1 MFRTNKA
8 HPWHGIPIG
17 ENAPEEVT
25 VFIEIVPR
33 DTVKYEVDKETG
45 YLKIDRPQQY
55 SNVVPANYG
64 FIPRTYCGEGIAN
77 LARKNTDISISD
89 GDGDPLDILVLS
101 EHHIPR
107 GDIILKARPIGGFCL
122 IDGGEADDKIIAVLK
137 GDKVFEQYRE
147 ISQLPK
153 GIRERFEHYFLTYKS
168 LPDEPNKCEIA
179 FSYGREGSYN
189 VINTAIDDYAKL
201 TANADAHAQR
211 EPGPETLQKDHRE
224 G

>member
-1 MFRTNKA
+1 MLRINKA

-17 ENAPEEVT
+17 DDVPMEVT

-33 DTVKYEVDKETG
+33 DTVKYEVDKDTG

-64 FIPRTYCGEGIAN
+64 FVPQTYCAESIA
-77 LARKNTDISISD
+77 ARARAKSELEISG

-107 GDIILKARPIGGFCL
+107 GDIILKALPIGGFCL
-122 IDGGEADDKIIAVLK
+122 IDDGEADDKIIAVLK

-147 ISQLPK
+147 ISELPQ
-153 GIRERFEHYFLTYKS
+153 GILERFEHYFLTYKT
-168 LPDEPNKCEIA
+168 LPDEPSKCEIA
-179 FSYGREGSYN
+179 FSYGRDESYG
-189 VINTAIDDYAKL
+189 VIRSAMEDYK
-201 TANADAHAQR
+201 
-211 EPGPETLQKDHRE
+211 TLLDRHR
-224 G
+224 

>member
-1 MFRTNKA
+1 MFRTDKA
-8 HPWHGIPIG
+8 HPWHGVPIG
-17 ENAPEEVT
+17 DGAPDEVT

-64 FIPRTYCGEGIAN
+64 FIPQTYCSEGVAA
-77 LARKNTDISISD
+77 LARSKSTINITG

-122 IDGGEADDKIIAVLK
+122 IDDSEADDKIIAVLK
-137 GDKVFEQYRE
+137 GDKVFEQYQE

-153 GIRERFEHYFLTYKS
+153 GILERFEHYFLTYKS
-168 LPDEPNKCEIA
+168 LPDDPNVCEIA
-179 FSYGREGSYN
+179 YSYGRDESHE
-189 VINTAIDDYAKL
+189 VIKTAIGDYAQFTGGTETTAVSL
-201 TANADAHAQR
+201 T
-211 EPGPETLQKDHRE
+211 
-224 G
+224 

>member
-1 MFRTNKA
+1 MYRTDKA

-17 ENAPEEVT
+17 GSAPEEVT

-64 FIPRTYCGEGIAN
+64 FVPQTYCDIGIAE
-77 LARKNTDISISD
+77 LARSKTDLTING

-122 IDGGEADDKIIAVLK
+122 VDDNQADDKIIAVLK
-137 GDKVFEQYRE
+137 GDKVFEQYQE
-147 ISQLPK
+147 IAQLPK
-153 GIRERFEHYFLTYKS
+153 GILERFEHYFLTYKS
-168 LPDEPNKCEIA
+168 LPDQPNQCEIA
-179 FSYGREGSYN
+179 YSYGREESYS
-189 VINTAIDDYAKL
+189 VIRNAAADYKHLIQDKL
-201 TANADAHAQR
+201 
-211 EPGPETLQKDHRE
+211 
-224 G
+224 

>member
-1 MFRTNKA
+1 MVRTNKA
-8 HPWHGIPIG
+8 HPWHGVPIG
-17 ENAPEEVT
+17 DGAPEEVT

-64 FIPRTYCGEGIAN
+64 FIPRTYCDEGVAS
-77 LARKNTDISISD
+77 LARDKTAIHIAR
-89 GDGDPLDILVLS
+89 GDRDPLDILVLS

-122 IDGGEADDKIIAVLK
+122 IDNGEADDKIVSVLK

-147 ISQLPK
+147 IADLPK
-153 GIRERFEHYFLTYKS
+153 GILERFEHYFLTYKN
-168 LPDEPNKCEIA
+168 LPDAANVCEIPY
-179 FSYGREGSYN
+179 SYGRVASYQ
-189 VINTAIDDYAKL
+189 VIEAARNDYAAFL
-201 TANADAHAQR
+201 ENSSTSEEVPHPGNASA
-211 EPGPETLQKDHRE
+211 
-224 G
+224 

>member
-1 MFRTNKA
+1 M
-8 HPWHGIPIG
+8 PD
-17 ENAPEEVT
+17 EVT
-25 VFIEIVPR
+25 VFVEIVPS

-64 FIPRTYCGEGIAN
+64 FIPQTYCDERIAD
-77 LARKNTDISISD
+77 LARAKSDIAIRG

-122 IDGGEADDKIIAVLK
+122 VDDDEADDKIIAVLK

-147 ISQLPK
+147 ISELPK
-153 GIRERFEHYFLTYKS
+153 GILERFEHYFLTYKS
-168 LPDEPNKCEIA
+168 LPGELNKCEIA
-179 FSYGREGSYN
+179 YSYGREDSFE
-189 VINTAIDDYAKL
+189 VIRNGIEDYAELLKKL
-201 TANADAHAQR
+201 
-211 EPGPETLQKDHRE
+211 K
-224 G
+224 

>member
-1 MFRTNKA
+1 MLRTNKA

-17 ENAPEEVT
+17 DEAPREVT
-25 VFIEIVPR
+25 AFIEIVPT

-45 YLKIDRPQQY
+45 YLKIDRPQRY

-64 FIPRTYCGEGIAN
+64 FIPQTYCADGIKG
-77 LARKNTDISISD
+77 LAQAKTDIEISG

-137 GDKVFEQYRE
+137 GDKVFEQYIE
-147 ISQLPK
+147 ITELPK
-153 GIRERFEHYFLTYKS
+153 GILDRFEHYFLTYKN

-179 FSYGREGSYN
+179 YSYGREDSYG
-189 VINTAIDDYAKL
+189 VIEAAIADYADL
-201 TANADAHAQR
+201 LR
-211 EPGPETLQKDHRE
+211 ILR
-224 G
+224 

>member
-8 HPWHGIPIG
+8 HPWHGVPIG
-17 ENAPEEVT
+17 VNAPFEVT

-64 FIPRTYCGEGIAN
+64 FIPQTYCAENIAR
-77 LARKNTDISISD
+77 LASRNSGREITV

-107 GDIILKARPIGGFCL
+107 GDIILKAKPIGGFCL
-122 IDGGEADDKIIAVLK
+122 LDAGEADDKIIATLV
-137 GDKVFEQYRE
+137 GDKIYENFSD
-147 ISQLPK
+147 ISELPESIVK
-153 GIRERFEHYFLTYKS
+153 RLQHYFLTYKN
-168 LPDEPNKCEIA
+168 LPSEPHVCEIA
-179 FSYGREGSYN
+179 YIYGREKSHE
-189 VINTAIDDYAKL
+189 VIGEAIKDYANLLSEIK
-201 TANADAHAQR
+201 
-211 EPGPETLQKDHRE
+211 
-224 G
+224 

>member
-1 MFRTNKA
+1 MFRTDKA
-8 HPWHGIPIG
+8 HPWHGIPIS
-17 ENAPEEVT
+17 ENAPGEVT

-64 FIPRTYCGEGIAN
+64 FIPQTYCSDGIAAM
-77 LARKNTDISISD
+77 ARTNTEISISG

-122 IDGGEADDKIIAVLK
+122 IDDGEADDKIIAVLK
-137 GDKVFEQYRE
+137 GDKVFEQYQE

-153 GIRERFEHYFLTYKS
+153 GILERFEHYFLTYKS
-168 LPDEPNKCEIA
+168 LPDDPNVCEIA
-179 FSYGREGSYN
+179 FSYDRERSYE
-189 VINTAIDDYAKL
+189 VINAAIGDYAELVGKL
-201 TANADAHAQR
+201 R
-211 EPGPETLQKDHRE
+211 
-224 G
+224 

>member
-17 ENAPEEVT
+17 DNVPVEVT

-64 FIPRTYCGEGIAN
+64 FVPQTYCDERVAN
-77 LARKNTDISISD
+77 LARAKSGKEISQ
-89 GDGDPLDILVLS
+89 GDGDPLDILVLT

-107 GDIILKARPIGGFCL
+107 GDIILKATPIGGFCL
-122 IDGGEADDKIIAVLK
+122 IDDGEADDKIIAILK
-137 GDKVFEQYRE
+137 GDKVFQQYGE
-147 ISQLPK
+147 ITELPK
-153 GIRERFEHYFLTYKS
+153 GILERFEHYFLTYKN
-168 LPDEPNKCEIA
+168 LPDEPNRCEIA
-179 FSYGREGSYN
+179 YSYGREESFE
-189 VINTAIDDYAKL
+189 VIKAAMADYADLAAKL
-201 TANADAHAQR
+201 
-211 EPGPETLQKDHRE
+211 K
-224 G
+224 

>member
-8 HPWHGIPIG
+8 HPWHGISMG
-17 ENAPEEVT
+17 EHAPEEVT

-64 FIPRTYCGEGIAN
+64 FIPQTYCSTGVAD
-77 LARKNTDISISD
+77 LARRQTDIVITD

-122 IDGGEADDKIIAVLK
+122 IDDSEADDKIIAVLK

-147 ISQLPK
+147 ISELPK
-153 GIRERFEHYFLTYKS
+153 GILERFEHYFLTYKS
-168 LPDEPNKCEIA
+168 LPDAPNVCEIA
-179 FSYGREGSYN
+179 YSYGREASYS
-189 VINTAIDDYAKL
+189 VISAAAADYSL
-201 TANADAHAQR
+201 LVGQ
-211 EPGPETLQKDHRE
+211 G
-224 G
+224 

>member
-1 MFRTNKA
+1 MFRTDKA

-17 ENAPEEVT
+17 DGAPAEVT

-64 FIPRTYCGEGIAN
+64 FIPQTYCDSGIAE
-77 LARKNTDISISD
+77 LARAKTEITVNG

-122 IDGGEADDKIIAVLK
+122 IDDNEADDKIIAVLK
-137 GDKVFEQYRE
+137 GDKVFEQYEE

-153 GIRERFEHYFLTYKS
+153 GILERFEHYFLTYKS
-168 LPDEPNKCEIA
+168 LPDAPNVCEIA
-179 FSYGREGSYN
+179 FSYGREASYE
-189 VINTAIDDYAKL
+189 VISSAIDDYAKL
-201 TANADAHAQR
+201 VGKLR
-211 EPGPETLQKDHRE
+211 
-224 G
+224 

>member
-1 MFRTNKA
+1 MFRTDKA

-17 ENAPEEVT
+17 ENAPGEVT

-64 FIPRTYCGEGIAN
+64 FIPQTYCAEGIASM
-77 LARKNTDISISD
+77 ARANTEIAITG

-122 IDGGEADDKIIAVLK
+122 IDDGEADDKIIAVLK
-137 GDKVFEQYRE
+137 GDKVFEQYTE

-153 GIRERFEHYFLTYKS
+153 GILERFEHYFLTYKS
-168 LPDEPNKCEIA
+168 LPDDPNICEIA
-179 FSYGREGSYN
+179 YSYGRERSYE
-189 VINTAIDDYAKL
+189 VINAAIGDYAELVGKL
-201 TANADAHAQR
+201 R
-211 EPGPETLQKDHRE
+211 
-224 G
+224 

>member
-1 MFRTNKA
+1 MLRTNKA
-8 HPWHGIPIG
+8 HPWHGVPIG
-17 ENAPEEVT
+17 YGIPDEVT

-64 FIPRTYCGEGIAN
+64 FIPQTYCSERIAS
-77 LARKNTDISISD
+77 LARAKTDIEIRD

-122 IDGGEADDKIIAVLK
+122 VDDNEADDKIIAVLK

-147 ISQLPK
+147 ITELPK
-153 GIRERFEHYFLTYKS
+153 GILERFEHYFLTYKS
-168 LPDEPNKCEIA
+168 LPDAPNVCEIA
-179 FSYGREGSYN
+179 YSYGRQESYE
-189 VINTAIDDYAKL
+189 VIRNAIEDYIDLVGKL
-201 TANADAHAQR
+201 R
-211 EPGPETLQKDHRE
+211 
-224 G
+224 